1 MYYNLLH
8 DNVSSFIKLSKILS
22 DTVNQSSVSFIITKV
37 VKEEFRGS
45 CCSRQSHYINDMQK
59 QAQIHYVT

>member
-59 QAQIHYVT
+59 QAQTHYVT

>member
-8 DNVSSFIKLSKILS
+8 DNVSSFIKLSKMLS